1 MAKFSNSFNSLFHLS
16 EASPTA
22 KGQSQ
27 DLDDHDDDGSKE
39 HTGLLSRSRLSKD
52 GSQDD
57 IPRSNI
63 DTDRQVGNRNMAHS
77 LYASSREPAS
87 QRRQTSVPGTPT
99 TGHHGSGT
107 SPLFVNNM
115 SQLWDNDDDDNLD
128 RKSRLTSSMIIED
141 ASPPLPWKEPS
152 HSFES
157 REDLSIS
164 KRFSMDAISDGAFA
178 MPSSLPEPHQL
189 SQPAEVPPN
198 IDSNTSV
205 NTPSQPK
212 KRRWGPKGQ
221 HKSTPE
227 STMAEDAS
235 TQQQQQEPLVADA
248 ERLFSSTEAAMQE
261 PITSSFF
268 SDPEESVADS
278 KQSKSSQSRHSSFG
292 IAAFSG
298 SGKGIVSGLSSL
310 RNSIMIPALSSS
322 TTNKA
327 ERPISLQAKFSAGSS
342 SLEFS
347 TDGQPQW
354 QNESTPPP
362 RVSSPSLLRSGFLK
376 FGNETTA
383 PGKDFGSASLFSE
396 RRHTRSVK
404 DSSNSNSRSASPKL
418 HRTASSPAS
427 ERRPASVQSS
437 HRSSSRTSRHRFTNQ
452 NNAAHSLSLLEY
464 EFQQLVQKQSQ
475 LSIHKVELCKELISL
490 YSRRNINEKKQEE
503 AAKMEQFEEADS
515 AATTIRLV
523 QERIQKL
530 EKIYMDTD
538 QALWKCKKRQ
548 DELGMSIS
556 EMHQAVMKELEQMR
570 RVREQEQEEYQTEMQ
585 RMREK
590 EIERI
595 QGEREEVDKEK
606 SDIAL
611 GQDFLE
617 KNEAELLER
626 MEEETKA
633 EQEELDDLK
642 EKQNATRAEIQ
653 ELTRKLEQL
662 NNQDKEYSRGIEVLV
677 QKISTIAQ
685 QFDGKAKEV
694 AREKRELERRA
705 ADIQHRVLKLERQ
718 ESNLQKAAQEA
729 NAVQDGVRN
738 EIQQIT
744 SQQDR
749 LEEVRRLFEEE
760 LTTIQKL
767 RLEEEAF
774 REKEAGW
781 NMRSS
786 SLSENLNEHEA
797 KIESLTNAS
806 AADQKAITNL
816 ELDLEATQKRI
827 STIESLKALSVQR
840 RDFRQASHCSSE
852 IAKCKDT
859 IAQQQSELERLT
871 AKMSGDTHEQL
882 EALQKEYESARAFVI
897 GEEASLFK
905 EIQES
910 TSEILARLS
919 TFSISPAS
927 NEDKGAKESAED
939 DVSAESRN
947 APNSAMGQL
956 SRLLLSE
963 LKSEIEGVQEM
974 SRIQYGRE
982 EAVPSMGSHLSDMH
996 RSAEVKELTTTNGS
1010 KDGLSAGVDIEE
1022 QKHALERDIQ
1032 AAVAEEDYETAANL
1046 QERLDAL

>member
-1 MAKFSNSFNSLFHLS
+1 M
-16 EASPTA
+16 SPSVR
-22 KGQSQ
+22 GQPQ

-52 GSQDD
+52 GGQDD
-57 IPRSNI
+57 IPRSNTNTGRR
-63 DTDRQVGNRNMAHS
+63 DGNRSMVHS
-77 LYASSREPAS
+77 LYASPKEPVS
-87 QRRQTSVPGTPT
+87 QRRQASVPGSPT
-99 TGHHGSGT
+99 TGRHGSGV
-107 SPLFVNNM
+107 SPLFINNM
-115 SQLWDNDDDDNLD
+115 PQLWDNDDDDNLE

-157 REDLSIS
+157 REDLSTS

-178 MPSSLPEPHQL
+178 MPSSLPESQQL
-189 SQPAEVPPN
+189 PQLAEAPPN

-205 NTPSQPK
+205 NAHSEPK

-221 HKSTPE
+221 QKSTPE
-227 STMAEDAS
+227 SSLAEGS
-235 TQQQQQEPLVADA
+235 SKQQQQQEPLVADIDPP
-248 ERLFSSTEAAMQE
+248 FSSTVAAMQE

-268 SDPEESVADS
+268 SDPEGSVTDS
-278 KQSKSSQSRHSSFG
+278 KQSKSSQPRQSSFG
-292 IAAFSG
+292 IAALSG
-298 SGKGIVSGLSSL
+298 SGMGIVSGLSSL
-310 RNSIMIPALSSS
+310 KNSIMIPALSSS

-327 ERPISLQAKFSAGSS
+327 ERPISLHANSSAESN

-347 TDGQPQW
+347 IESQPQW
-354 QNESTPPP
+354 QNESASSSLTG
-362 RVSSPSLLRSGFLK
+362 SPSLLRSGFLK
-376 FGNETTA
+376 LGNEVTTS
-383 PGKDFGSASLFSE
+383 GRDFGSASLFSE
-396 RRHTRSVK
+396 KKHTRSGK
-404 DSSNSNSRSASPKL
+404 DSSSSNSRSASPKI
-418 HRTASSPAS
+418 HRTVSSSAS
-427 ERRPASVQSS
+427 ERRPASALSS
-437 HRSSSRTSRHRFTNQ
+437 HRPSSRTRRHRVASQ
-452 NNAAHSLSLLEY
+452 NSATHSLSLLES

-475 LSIHKVELCKELISL
+475 LSTHKVELCKELISL
-490 YSRRNINEKKQEE
+490 YSRRNINERKQEE

-515 AATTIRLV
+515 AATTIQLV

-530 EKIYMDTD
+530 EKIYLDTD

-548 DELGMSIS
+548 DELGTSIS
-556 EMHQAVMKELEQMR
+556 EMHQAVMKEMDKMR
-570 RVREQEQEEYQTEMQ
+570 QVREQEQEEYQTEMQ

-595 QGEREEVDKEK
+595 QGEREEVDKEE
-606 SDIAL
+606 SDVAL

-694 AREKRELERRA
+694 AREKRELERRT
-705 ADIQHRVLKLERQ
+705 ADIRHRVLKLERQ
-718 ESNLQKAAQEA
+718 ESSLQKAAQEA
-729 NAVQDGVRN
+729 DAVQDGVRN
-738 EIQQIT
+738 EIQHIT

-749 LEEVRRLFEEE
+749 LEEVRRLFEGE
-760 LTTIQKL
+760 LVTIQKL

-774 REKEAGW
+774 REEEAGW

-786 SLSENLNEHEA
+786 SLSENLKEHEA
-797 KIESLTNAS
+797 KIESFTSAS
-806 AADQKAITNL
+806 AADQKVITSL

-840 RDFRQASHCSSE
+840 RDFRQASHCSGE

-871 AKMSGDTHEQL
+871 AKMSGNTQERL
-882 EALQKEYESARAFVI
+882 ETLQKEYESARAFII

-910 TSEILARLS
+910 TTEILARLA
-919 TFSISPAS
+919 TFSTSLLS
-927 NEDKGAKESAED
+927 GEDEGAKKSAID
-939 DVSAESRN
+939 DVSAESKN

-974 SRIQYGRE
+974 SRIRYGRE
-982 EAVPSMGSHLSDMH
+982 ETVPPVSSHPSDMH
-996 RSAEVKELTTTNGS
+996 QSNEAKELTTASSS
-1010 KDGLSAGVDIEE
+1010 KDGLGAEVDIEE

-1046 QERLDAL
+1046 KERLDAL